1 MNIIELHYSNTNT
14 YLIQGSK
21 GYLLFDTGWAGSFP
35 AFCKSLGEAGVKLSD
50 ISMIL
55 ISHYHPD
62 HMGIAGEITD
72 KGPVL
77 LVCDVQRD
85 FLHSS
90 DHIFEKENRKDYV
103 PIDESKARVISIGD
117 SRKVLGEIGIDGE
130 IIATPGHS
138 DDSISLLL
146 DSGELFVGD
155 LNPLYELELHVGTE
169 IGRSWEK
176 ILAKKP
182 KRVYYGHAKTAV
194 LVETEGVGENSPAE
208 ACSVERADG
217 RRENGGNPLAE
228 TCSVKKP
235 EGQRERGTA
244 ASGQDDLFRL
254 VSRIMKLI
262 DKKMPLSKIAVKT
275 GADEAFVTDVARMY
289 LTHQNVGVQG
299 ILDRIEI
306 KNR

>member
-35 AFCKSLGEAGVKLSD
+35 AFCKSLGEVGVKLSD

-77 LVCDVQRD
+77 LVCDIQKD

-103 PIDESKARVISIGD
+103 PIDESKARVISISE
-117 SRKVLGEIGIDGE
+117 SRKTLGEIGIDGE
-130 IIATPGHS
+130 IIVTPGHS

-155 LNPLYELELHVGTE
+155 LNPLYELELHKGTE
-169 IGRSWEK
+169 IGKSWDK
-176 ILAKKP
+176 LLACKP
-182 KRVYYGHAKTAV
+182 KIIYYGHAKTYIINEDEKGTDAGEPGNGEGKHSFV
-194 LVETEGVGENSPAE
+194 LFGKKTGR
-208 ACSVERADG
+208 SV
-217 RRENGGNPLAE
+217 
-228 TCSVKKP
+228 
-235 EGQRERGTA
+235 
-244 ASGQDDLFRL
+244 ASQQEEL
-254 VSRIMKLI
+254 VSKIVKYI
-262 DKKMPLSKIAVKT
+262 DKGYDAEYISRKIHSAP
-275 GADEAFVTDVARMY
+275 EFVQDVMRMY
-289 LTHQNVGVQG
+289 LTHPGVSVQG

-306 KNR
+306 KGR

>member
-21 GYLLFDTGWAGSFP
+21 GYLLFDTGWAGTFP
-35 AFCKSLGEAGVKLSD
+35 AFCKSLGEAGARLGD

-62 HMGIAGEITD
+62 HMGIAGEIAE

-77 LVCDVQRD
+77 LVCDIQKD

-103 PIDESKARVISIGD
+103 SIDESKARVISISD

-155 LNPLYELELHVGTE
+155 LNPLYELELHKGTE
-169 IGRSWEK
+169 IGKSWDK
-176 ILAKKP
+176 LLARKP
-182 KRVYYGHAKTAV
+182 KIVYYGHARTYIFSEDEKNTDEIISDNGTSGYDAGKHAFILFGKKSV
-194 LVETEGVGENSPAE
+194 RSE
-208 ACSVERADG
+208 ASEQED
-217 RRENGGNPLAE
+217 
-228 TCSVKKP
+228 
-235 EGQRERGTA
+235 
-244 ASGQDDLFRL
+244 L
-254 VSRIMKLI
+254 VSKIVKYI
-262 DKKMPLSKIAVKT
+262 DKGYDAGYICKKT
-275 GADEAFVTDVARMY
+275 HSDPGFVQDVMRMY
-289 LTHQNVGVQG
+289 LTHPGVSVQG

-306 KNR
+306 KGR

>member
-21 GYLLFDTGWAGSFP
+21 GYLLFDAGWAGSFP

-50 ISMIL
+50 IAMIL

-62 HMGIAGEITD
+62 HMGIVGEITD

-77 LVCDVQRD
+77 IVCDIQKD

-103 PIDESKARVISIGD
+103 PIDDGKVRVISISE

-130 IIATPGHS
+130 IVATPGHS

-146 DSGELFVGD
+146 GSGELFVGD
-155 LNPLYELELHVGTE
+155 LNPLYELELHKGTE
-169 IGRSWEK
+169 IGESWDK
-176 ILAKKP
+176 LLARKP
-182 KRVYYGHAKTAV
+182 KIIYYGHAKKHIFS
-194 LVETEGVGENSPAE
+194 EDEKNAE
-208 ACSVERADG
+208 ESSLD
-217 RRENGGNPLAE
+217 NGASGSDKGKHSFRLFG
-228 TCSVKKP
+228 KKP
-235 EGQRERGTA
+235 VRSE
-244 ASGQDDLFRL
+244 ASEQEDL
-254 VSRIMKLI
+254 VSKIVKYI
-262 DKKMPLSKIAVKT
+262 DKGYDAGYICKKT
-275 GADEAFVTDVARMY
+275 NSDEEFVQDVMRMY
-289 LTHQNVGVQG
+289 LTHPGVSVQG

-306 KNR
+306 KGR

>member
-77 LVCDVQRD
+77 IVCDIQKD

-103 PIDESKARVISIGD
+103 PINDGKARVISISE

-138 DDSISLLL
+138 DDSISLLF

-155 LNPLYELELHVGTE
+155 LNPLYELELHKGTE
-169 IGRSWEK
+169 IGESWDRL
-176 ILAKKP
+176 LARKP
-182 KRVYYGHAKTAV
+182 KIVYYGHAKTYVFNENEKGTDAGKPGNGAARRSFV
-194 LVETEGVGENSPAE
+194 LFNKKTGR
-208 ACSVERADG
+208 SV
-217 RRENGGNPLAE
+217 
-228 TCSVKKP
+228 
-235 EGQRERGTA
+235 
-244 ASGQDDLFRL
+244 ASQQEEL
-254 VSRIMKLI
+254 VSKIVKYI
-262 DKKMPLSKIAVKT
+262 DKGYDAGYICKKT
-275 GADEAFVTDVARMY
+275 HSDEEFVQDVMRMY
-289 LTHQNVGVQG
+289 LTHPGVSVQG

-306 KNR
+306 KGR